1 MLKLRKSV
9 DILSVIGHRDKEYGI
24 KKLEKEEPIV
34 LFCRAHDII
43 HTFVMVPQGECFIT
57 IKSFFRL
64 RLFPINHDLSG

>member
-24 KKLEKEEPIV
+24 KKLEKEEPIF

-43 HTFVMVPQGECFIT
+43 LTFVMVPQGECV
-57 IKSFFRL
+57 
-64 RLFPINHDLSG
+64 

>member
-43 HTFVMVPQGECFIT
+43 HTFVMVPQGECV
-57 IKSFFRL
+57 
-64 RLFPINHDLSG
+64 

>member
-9 DILSVIGHRDKEYGI
+9 DILSVIGRRDKEYGI

-43 HTFVMVPQGECFIT
+43 KNVCNGSTRRMCIT